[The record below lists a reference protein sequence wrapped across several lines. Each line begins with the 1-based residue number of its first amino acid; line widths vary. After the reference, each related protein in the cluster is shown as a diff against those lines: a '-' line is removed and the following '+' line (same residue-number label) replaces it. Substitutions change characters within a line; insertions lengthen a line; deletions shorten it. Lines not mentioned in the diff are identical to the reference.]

1 MHMELKKNNKFTVN
15 DLKQNL
21 RNYTPETY
29 INLYDF
35 NNMDFSVF
43 KGGWSYM
50 AQEMQNAVSL
60 LPQQK
65 NLSVLE
71 FGSGDS
77 SIKLFNLLSKKYK
90 VDYTSFESNK
100 DFYINHTEINCLI
113 YDETQI
119 EKLNIHN
126 NKYDFILIDGP
137 CLVLR
142 SRSFFVI
149 RCLGSMGMI
158 CLRNNFCFCI

>member
-65 NLSVLE
+65 NLSVL
-71 FGSGDS
+71 
-77 SIKLFNLLSKKYK
+77 
-90 VDYTSFESNK
+90 
-100 DFYINHTEINCLI
+100 
-113 YDETQI
+113 
-119 EKLNIHN
+119 
-126 NKYDFILIDGP
+126 
-137 CLVLR
+137 
-142 SRSFFVI
+142 
-149 RCLGSMGMI
+149 
-158 CLRNNFCFCI
+158 